1 MKNSKMYN
9 EYVKW
14 CMYLAKCPSLQFIF
28 YLTNEFMVTEYVFFS
43 EVNVTISDIVYKPL
57 YWRLC
62 TAETRI
68 ERLLETG
75 YDCKVVLFF

>member
-1 MKNSKMYN
+1 MYN

-43 EVNVTISDIVYKPL
+43 EVNVTISDICLQAIILTSLHGWNTDWAITWDRIRIVKL
-57 YWRLC
+57 YS
-62 TAETRI
+62 
-68 ERLLETG
+68 
-75 YDCKVVLFF
+75 FF